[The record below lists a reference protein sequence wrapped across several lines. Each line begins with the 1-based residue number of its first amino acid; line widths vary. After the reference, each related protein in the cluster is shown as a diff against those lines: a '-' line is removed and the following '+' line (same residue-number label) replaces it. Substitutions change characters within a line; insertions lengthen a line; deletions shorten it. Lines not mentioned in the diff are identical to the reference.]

1 MNGHTIA
8 VVRMLAVALL
18 SFMAYQVWMNANRLS
33 AIEEDVRTMQRY
45 DLDFAQ
51 KLESACGKR

>member
-8 VVRMLAVALL
+8 VVRLLAVALL
-18 SFMAYQVWMNANRLS
+18 SFMAYQVWVNANRLS
-33 AIEEDVRTMQRY
+33 AIEEDVKALQRY

-51 KLESACGKR
+51 KLEAACGKR